1 MAYVITYAHD
11 DLSLCLRRF
20 LVFSERCFVGF
31 KDKESEEDA
40 EGKDRKEN
48 GLAI

>member
-1 MAYVITYAHD
+1 MAYVITYVRD
-11 DLSLCLRRF
+11 DLSLRL
-20 LVFSERCFVGF
+20 LHLFSERCFVGF

-48 GLAI
+48 VLAI

>member
-1 MAYVITYAHD
+1 MAYVITYANG
-11 DLSLCLRRF
+11 DLSLCLLGF

-40 EGKDRKEN
+40 EGKDRKEKV
-48 GLAI
+48 LAI

>member
-1 MAYVITYAHD
+1 MAYVITYAHN
-11 DLSLCLRRF
+11 DLRLCLHF
-20 LVFSERCFVGF
+20 LVFSEHCFVGF

-48 GLAI
+48 VLAI